1 MILGEQMSQQI
12 GVVMRLSRNAEYIVY
27 DPDNR
32 GYEKQ
37 DYNAVKRI
45 RDMDELGREVEEL
58 VGGRGAGSR
67 GRSFY

>member
-1 MILGEQMSQQI
+1 M
-12 GVVMRLSRNAEYIVY
+12 
-27 DPDNR
+27 
-32 GYEKQ
+32 
-37 DYNAVKRI
+37 KRI